1 MNLLYKGGKQLSSE
15 IKLKSLII
23 FKNMSQYN
31 VDRNGK
37 EKLDPKKAA
46 NTDIEEVF

>member
-1 MNLLYKGGKQLSSE
+1 MEQIYSEKAKTITDQLQVLSGV
-15 IKLKSLII
+15 
-23 FKNMSQYN
+23 KNMSQYN